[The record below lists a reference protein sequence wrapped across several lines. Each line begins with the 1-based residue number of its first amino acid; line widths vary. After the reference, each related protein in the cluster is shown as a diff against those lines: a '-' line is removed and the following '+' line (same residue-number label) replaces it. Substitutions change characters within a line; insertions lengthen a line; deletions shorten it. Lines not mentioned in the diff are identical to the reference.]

1 MKYIGIDIGGTKCAV
16 SLGEDNG
23 CDLCV
28 LDKSKFPTAGKKP
41 MEVLEEF
48 MVNLDELLKKHGYK
62 YADFD
67 GIGISCGGPLNSETG
82 VIMSP
87 PNLPG
92 WDDIHATEF
101 FTQRTGLKCNLQND
115 ANACA
120 VAEWKYGAGKGTKNM
135 IFMTFGTG
143 LGAGLILNGK
153 LYSGTSDMAG
163 EVGHL
168 KLSEFGPVGYGKI
181 GSFEGFC
188 SGGGIAQIGVMLAKE
203 QESRGNICEL
213 LKRAGGYDKINAKII
228 GDMADEGDELC
239 IEAYKIS
246 GEMLGKGLSIVID
259 ILNPERIVIGGVFAK
274 SSHLLMPYAQK
285 IIDKETLIYSGSVC
299 KVVPCGLG
307 DKVGDYAALSVASL

>member
-16 SLGEDNG
+16 SLGEDDG
-23 CDLCV
+23 RELKII
-28 LDKSKFPTAGKKP
+28 DKSKFPTAGKKP
-41 MEVLEEF
+41 ETVLDEF
-48 MVNLDELLKKHGYK
+48 MLNLDLLLAK
-62 YADFD
+62 YDLKYSDFD

-82 VIMSP
+82 IIMSP

-92 WDDIHATEF
+92 WDDVHAVEYFTEK
-101 FTQRTGLKCNLQND
+101 TKLPCNLQND

-168 KLSEFGPVGYGKI
+168 RLSDYGPVGYGKI

-188 SGGGIAQIGVMLAKE
+188 SGGGIAQIGVLLAKE
-203 QESRGNICEL
+203 QESRGNVCEL
-213 LKRAGGYDKINAKII
+213 LKRAGSYDAINAKII

-239 IEAYKIS
+239 IQAYRIS

-274 SSHLLMPYAQK
+274 SSHLLLPYAQK
-285 IIDKETLIYSGSVC
+285 VIDEETLIYSGRVC
-299 KVVPCGLG
+299 EVVPCGLG